1 MTFRF
6 DLRLDLLLR
15 RLVDLAVSTTSGL
28 LEIEVCKR
36 FNLDVFHLLGPDSVD
51 QSIVTNVSTLGL
63 GLEKADRSTDY
74 KETRI
79 VSEES
84 RHVPGA
90 RQSYSSTQ
98 PKPRKQEKANSL
110 KLASADACAS

>member
-1 MTFRF
+1 LKRASIHLSASRMTFRY

-15 RLVDLAVSTTSGL
+15 RLVDLAVSPTSGL

-51 QSIVTNVSTLGL
+51 QSIVTNASTLGL
-63 GLEKADRSTDY
+63 GLGTADRCTDY

-79 VSEES
+79 VSGGEQ
-84 RHVPGA
+84 HGA
-90 RQSYSSTQ
+90 GL
-98 PKPRKQEKANSL
+98 PK
-110 KLASADACAS
+110 